1 MFSLFFIPVPL
12 KTDFL
17 NHTLPNQNKLPMT
30 LSTPV
35 VQGGIAVW
43 PQEITEPSD
52 RNAEKA

>member
-1 MFSLFFIPVPL
+1 
-12 KTDFL
+12 
-17 NHTLPNQNKLPMT
+17 MT

-35 VQGGIAVW
+35 VQGDIAVW